1 MKNKFHA
8 TLSLISLLFIAS
20 SCNVNSSYINREED
34 KKDAEKVADQFY
46 ALLQKKEFH
55 KIDLMLS
62 TQFKAATSTEKL
74 NDYLNGALNK
84 LGEIKSEKLDH
95 WESKVIKG
103 TNPSANYV
111 LYYVVE
117 RTKYQSKETV
127 TLTAENDQI
136 KIQGY
141 NVNSDGLLLGK

>member
-1 MKNKFHA
+1 MKNKIYA
-8 TLSLISLLFIAS
+8 ALCLTTLLFTAT

-46 ALLQKKEFH
+46 ELLQKKDFQ
-55 KIDLMLS
+55 KVDPLLS
-62 TQFKAATSTEKL
+62 TKFKAATSTEKL

-95 WESKVIKG
+95 WESKVVKG

-127 TLTAENDQI
+127 TLTAENNQI

-141 NVNSDGLLLGK
+141 NVDSDGLLLGK